1 MILLVVT
8 PPDDCAIN
16 FKYFNDQALNR
27 KNPQKMEAN
36 LDMNKNNIINL
47 KDPLP
52 SNSQYAA
59 SVNFVNKSISDS
71 NANLSKIIDSKIT
84 EAQKKNLILK
94 AQLKIMLF
102 FLSWTMPFLKKMTMT
117 SPK

>member
-8 PPDDCAIN
+8 PPPPPDDWAIN

-27 KNPQKMEAN
+27 KNPQNMEAN

-59 SVNFVNKSISDS
+59 SVNLI
-71 NANLSKIIDSKIT
+71 NLS
-84 EAQKKNLILK
+84 LIV
-94 AQLKIMLF
+94 MLI
-102 FLSWTMPFLKKMTMT
+102 
-117 SPK
+117 